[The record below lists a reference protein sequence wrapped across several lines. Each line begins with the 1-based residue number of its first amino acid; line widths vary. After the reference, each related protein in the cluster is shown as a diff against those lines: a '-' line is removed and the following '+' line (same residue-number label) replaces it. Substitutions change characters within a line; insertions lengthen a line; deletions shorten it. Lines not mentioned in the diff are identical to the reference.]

1 MLLMVTVSGALVDI
15 ERPHKL
21 WDPFETSVLA
31 RRQAGEEQQELEM
44 FSKTELS
51 FQSGERLPQ
60 CWLDAHYRDDEWQ
73 QYLFQSTDSSTPSVM
88 VNYYGA

>member
-1 MLLMVTVSGALVDI
+1 MLLMLIDSGALVEV

-21 WDPFETSVLA
+21 WDPFETGVLA

-60 CWLDAHYRDDEWQ
+60 CWLDSHYRDDEWQ
-73 QYLFQSTDSSTPSVM
+73 QYRLQSTATSTPAAM
-88 VNYYGA
+88 MNYYGA